1 MKILIALFVAIVMS
15 GCNVVC
21 QDYTSGVVAK
31 ERQNFVLTE
40 AEKIKNDQK
49 LKLLEANL
57 QAQIDAHNRGEWDSY
72 FVSSLEVIT
81 RYSLLLGA
89 MTLTLVIFTLWST
102 SKAQKKYGALMK
114 LNEELNQKIQAGMEP
129 IRVEEQKLEARKKKL
144 DQDDQRHNERMS
156 KQEGEI
162 AVILANT
169 SKAEKCHAEA
179 VEHLDAA
186 LSRNAEIAD
195 ANIKLIKVGQLVG
208 NFDSTEAKRSI
219 KDLLDALELVKSIK
233 S

>member
-1 MKILIALFVAIVMS
+1 M
-15 GCNVVC
+15 
-21 QDYTSGVVAK
+21 AK

-72 FVSSLEVIT
+72 FISSLEVIT

-89 MTLTLVIFTLWST
+89 MALTLVIFTLWST

-129 IRVEEQKLEARKKKL
+129 IRVEEQKLEAKKKKQ
-144 DQDDQRHNERMS
+144 DQDDRSHSERMS
-156 KQEGEI
+156 KQKGEI
-162 AVILANT
+162 AEILANT
-169 SKAEKCHAEA
+169 SKAENYHAEA

-195 ANIKLIKVGQLVG
+195 DNIKLIKVGQLVG

-219 KDLLDALELVKSIK
+219 KDLLEALELVKSIK

>member
-1 MKILIALFVAIVMS
+1 MS

-72 FVSSLEVIT
+72 FFSSLEVIT

-102 SKAQKKYGALMK
+102 SKAQKKSGALM
-114 LNEELNQKIQAGMEP
+114 
-129 IRVEEQKLEARKKKL
+129 
-144 DQDDQRHNERMS
+144 
-156 KQEGEI
+156 
-162 AVILANT
+162 
-169 SKAEKCHAEA
+169 
-179 VEHLDAA
+179 
-186 LSRNAEIAD
+186 
-195 ANIKLIKVGQLVG
+195 
-208 NFDSTEAKRSI
+208 
-219 KDLLDALELVKSIK
+219 
-233 S
+233 